1 MSSFL
6 TDTAVRRVD
15 GPANPA
21 AGDRLTYRARI
32 DGSWWIVMGPNGGY
46 VAAIVA
52 RAAVDAVGDPARRL
66 HSITLHYLRPPV
78 EGECHVT
85 VDVERVG
92 RGLTT
97 VTIRMTQGDMRVV
110 VGVAALAVHRDS
122 IVLDQLERPDVAAPE
137 TISVPEGQI
146 GMTIPMAQHFDNRPV
161 FGHRLGGGDPP
172 ELARTGGWM
181 RYRESTPIDEIA
193 LLALCD
199 AWWPPMMEVIE
210 EPMAVP
216 TVDLTVHIRALPEDP
231 TDAVLGE
238 FVSPLA
244 ADGYTIE
251 DARLWSRSGRLL
263 AESRQLAVLI

>member
-6 TDTAVRRVD
+6 SHTAVERIG
-15 GPANPA
+15 GPSEPG
-21 AGDRLTYRARI
+21 AGDRVTYRADIR
-32 DGSWWIVMGPNGGY
+32 GSWWIVMGPNGGY
-46 VAAIVA
+46 VGAIVA

-78 EGECHVT
+78 EGPCEVS

-97 VTIRMTQGDMRVV
+97 VTLRMHQDGRPVV
-110 VGVAALAVHRDS
+110 VGLAALAVHRDS
-122 IVLDQLERPDVAAPE
+122 ITLDQLERPVAPPPEQLPAPSSAPG
-137 TISVPEGQI
+137 IA
-146 GMTIPMAQHFDNRPV
+146 MAQHFDNRPV

-172 ELARTGGWM
+172 DLARTGGWM
-181 RYRESTPIDEIA
+181 RYLEPTPVDEIT
-193 LLALCD
+193 LLALTD
-199 AWWPPMMEVIE
+199 AWWPPMLEVAD

-231 TDAVLGE
+231 TDFVLGE
-238 FVSPLA
+238 FTSPLA

-251 DARLWSRSGRLL
+251 DGRLWSRGGRLL
-263 AESRQLAVLI
+263 AESRQLAVLL